1 MSYKSNSELPE
12 TVRENLPEHGQ
23 EIYRKAFN
31 NAWDEYK
38 EPSERKGDAS
48 RKRLLIR
55 LLGMQLRKF
64 MKKTLKGTGSKERL
78 RHTFRI

>member
-48 RKRLLIR
+48 REETAHKVAWNAV
-55 LLGMQLRKF
+55 
-64 MKKTLKGTGSKERL
+64 KKVYEKDSKGNWVKKKD
-78 RHTFRI
+78 